1 MTQLTAVAAVLWQ
14 IASAP
19 AATRVRIINGV
30 NELLGARDYDGVHEL
45 LQEAAL
51 YKDLNEHAVVT
62 KMCEH
67 EKMKELKKSYELL
80 ARVQVRLSL

>member
-1 MTQLTAVAAVLWQ
+1 MAQLTAVAAALWQ

-19 AATRVRIINGV
+19 AAIRLRIINGV
-30 NELLGARDYDGVHEL
+30 KELFGAIDYDGVLEL
-45 LQEAAL
+45 LEEAAL

-62 KMCEH
+62 KFREH

-80 ARVQVRLSL
+80 ARVQVRLS